1 MNYYLI
7 LGHPTKDSFN
17 GQICSAYE
25 KKLISLGHSV
35 RRVNI
40 IDLGMDLNL
49 SLNPSEKNK
58 KIILKEQEN
67 IKWADEIIFFYPLWW
82 GNVPA
87 LLKGYIDNVFQP
99 GFAYKYHKND
109 QGWDKLLKGKTVRIF
124 STCDAPA
131 WFTTLVYHNSDFTTF
146 KYALCWF
153 TGMKLKCAK
162 RIGKVYLQNN
172 DQRQQIIENILKK
185 IK

>member
-25 KKLISLGHSV
+25 KKLISLGHNV
-35 RRVNI
+35 RRANI

-67 IKWADEIIFFYPLWW
+67 I
-82 GNVPA
+82 
-87 LLKGYIDNVFQP
+87 
-99 GFAYKYHKND
+99 
-109 QGWDKLLKGKTVRIF
+109 T
-124 STCDAPA
+124 
-131 WFTTLVYHNSDFTTF
+131 
-146 KYALCWF
+146 
-153 TGMKLKCAK
+153 
-162 RIGKVYLQNN
+162 
-172 DQRQQIIENILKK
+172 
-185 IK
+185 